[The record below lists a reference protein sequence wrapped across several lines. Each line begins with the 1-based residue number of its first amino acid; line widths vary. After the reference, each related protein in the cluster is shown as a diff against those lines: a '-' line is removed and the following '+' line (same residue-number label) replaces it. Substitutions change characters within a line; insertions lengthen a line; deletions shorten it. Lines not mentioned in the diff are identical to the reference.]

1 MRKMAQASAR
11 VADTGLILDDP
22 GKVDFPFQEGPAP
35 EQHGEERT
43 VPIDPKV
50 TDS

>member
-11 VADTGLILDDP
+11 VAYMGLILDDP

-35 EQHGEERT
+35 ECSMEKREQFR
-43 VPIDPKV
+43 
-50 TDS
+50 